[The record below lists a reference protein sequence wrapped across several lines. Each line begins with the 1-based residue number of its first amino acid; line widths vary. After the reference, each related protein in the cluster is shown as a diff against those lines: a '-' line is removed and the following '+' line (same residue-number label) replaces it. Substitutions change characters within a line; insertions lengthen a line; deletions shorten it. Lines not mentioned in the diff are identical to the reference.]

1 MAEAAEQYIKN
12 RLGGAITPSNISY
25 DEVNISNYK
34 KLKDDD
40 GVGSTASSNVGTTN
54 VSPGITGNC
63 TTLANN
69 IAAAETALTN
79 IINENL
85 PQARKFAAQARAIRE
100 LRDDMEIEAFGLL
113 QGAAASRKEI
123 DRLTTLLNDL
133 REQDLESYG

>member
-1 MAEAAEQYIKN
+1 MQGNEEERYAYEGEV
-12 RLGGAITPSNISY
+12 LVVGANGSNSTRIVDPDS
-25 DEVNISNYK
+25 DGI
-34 KLKDDD
+34 D
-40 GVGSTASSNVGTTN
+40 GVGNSANSNVGTTET
-54 VSPGITGNC
+54 SPGITGNC